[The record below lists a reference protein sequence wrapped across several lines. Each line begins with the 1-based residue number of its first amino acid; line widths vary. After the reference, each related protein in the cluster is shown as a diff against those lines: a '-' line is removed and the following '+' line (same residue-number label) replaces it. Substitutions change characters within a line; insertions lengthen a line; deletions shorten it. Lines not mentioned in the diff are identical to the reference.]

1 MLESRVARSPPALA
15 LFPPPQLSQDRDAFS
30 VSRAL
35 LTTAAL
41 IALLYFGR
49 DFFVTLLIAAMFAF
63 ILDPVVLLVMK
74 LKAPRGLATAIVI
87 GVALIVIYLLG
98 AMAWSQVATIRRDL
112 PTYSSRVN
120 EIVAA
125 ANSRISDVEQKTLE
139 VVVPHNLMQH
149 EEQIQQKPIEAQ
161 KARRRKSGALPA
173 ALPANTPPAIQEVRI
188 HSDPRPVI
196 GTLYGY
202 VSGYIHFLI
211 LASFVPFLTYFMLSW
226 RDHINRRFLLLFAG
240 ENRYVVGRSWSHIGE
255 STRAFVLGNFLL
267 WVFLSVVSALTFFLL
282 GIPYWPLIG
291 LLSALLSLV
300 PYVGL
305 ALSVL
310 PPVLAALAIPNKFKI
325 VLYAALITAALHV
338 IAMNFLYAKIV
349 GRRVRLNPL
358 VVTIAMMFWGLLWG
372 GVGLV
377 LAIPITAGIKAVCDN
392 VESLEGF
399 GRLLSDE

>member
-1 MLESRVARSPPALA
+1 M
-15 LFPPPQLSQDRDAFS
+15 
-30 VSRAL
+30 
-35 LTTAAL
+35 AAL

-49 DFFVTLLIAAMFAF
+49 DFFVTLIISAMFAF

-74 LKAPRGLATAIVI
+74 TRAPRGVATAIVI
-87 GVALIVIYLLG
+87 GVALAAVYVLG
-98 AMAWSQVATIRRDL
+98 LMAWSQVATIQRDL

-125 ANSRISDVEQKTLE
+125 TNNRINDVEQKTLE
-139 VVVPHNLMQH
+139 VVVPRNLMQH

-161 KARRRKSGALPA
+161 KARRRRSGATQPPM
-173 ALPANTPPAIQEVRI
+173 PANVPPPIQEVRI

-202 VSGYIHFLI
+202 LSGYIHVLI

-240 ENRYVVGRSWSHIGE
+240 ESRYIVGRSWSHIGE

-282 GIPYWPLIG
+282 GLPYWPLIG

-300 PYVGL
+300 PYIGL

-310 PPVLAALAIPNKFKI
+310 PPIMAALAIPNKFKI
-325 VLYAALITAALHV
+325 VLYAALITAALHL
-338 IAMNFLYAKIV
+338 ISMNLLYAKIV

-358 VVTIAMMFWGLLWG
+358 VVTIAMVFWGLLWG

-392 VESLEGF
+392 VESLEAF

>member
-1 MLESRVARSPPALA
+1 MA
-15 LFPPPQLSQDRDAFS
+15 LFPPPQLSQDRDAFGL
-30 VSRAL
+30 SRAL
-35 LTTAAL
+35 IAMAAL

-49 DFFVTLLIAAMFAF
+49 DFFVTLIISAMFAF

-74 LKAPRGLATAIVI
+74 TRAPRGVATAIVI
-87 GVALIVIYLLG
+87 GIALAAVYVLG
-98 AMAWSQVATIRRDL
+98 LMAWSQVATIQRDL

-120 EIVAA
+120 EIIAA
-125 ANSRISDVEQKTLE
+125 TNNRINDVEQKTLE
-139 VVVPHNLMQH
+139 VVVPRNLMQH

-161 KARRRKSGALPA
+161 KARRRRSGATQPPM
-173 ALPANTPPAIQEVRI
+173 PANVPPPIQEVRI

-202 VSGYIHFLI
+202 LSGYIHVLI

-240 ENRYVVGRSWSHIGE
+240 ESRYIVGRSWSHIGE

-282 GIPYWPLIG
+282 GLPYWPLIG

-300 PYVGL
+300 PYIGL

-310 PPVLAALAIPNKFKI
+310 PPIMAALAIPNKFKI
-325 VLYAALITAALHV
+325 VLYAALITAALHL
-338 IAMNFLYAKIV
+338 ISMNLLYAKIV

-358 VVTIAMMFWGLLWG
+358 VVTIAMVFWGLLWG

-392 VESLEGF
+392 VESLEAF